1 MGNNDF
7 VGYALGF
14 VPGAL
19 TEEQT
24 KKYRK
29 TILNAQKQRDA
40 KIKKAKAKRNN
51 KQKGKRR

>member
-1 MGNNDF
+1 MENKDF
-7 VGYALGF
+7 VGYALGI

-24 KKYRK
+24 KECRK
-29 TILNAQKQRDA
+29 VLSLASKKHEDKT
-40 KIKKAKAKRNN
+40 KKARKKRNN